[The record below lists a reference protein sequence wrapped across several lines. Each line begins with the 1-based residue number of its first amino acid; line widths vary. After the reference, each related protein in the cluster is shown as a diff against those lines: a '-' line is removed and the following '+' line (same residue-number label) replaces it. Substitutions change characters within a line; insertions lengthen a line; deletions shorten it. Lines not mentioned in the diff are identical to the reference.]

1 MFSCAWMW
9 HQHEGNA
16 ELSEVGD
23 KFLRRMECSLL
34 RTQAVPVF
42 IGFQPCTDEPRP
54 EAMRK
59 AALDDIEKRLQTLES
74 SRSKLEAGWLCQIL
88 GTWVFKTTVL
98 PIVHYITKLI
108 YIYMYIYNNLLYIS
122 NTWASLSCEAQLA
135 SGTTGDDLRPAIE
148 ELTVSIG
155 TYKTA
160 ASSVRSLLPKAKAKA
175 KSKPEAAAAE

>member
-23 KFLRRMECSLL
+23 KFL
-34 RTQAVPVF
+34 PVF

-88 GTWVFKTTVL
+88 GT
-98 PIVHYITKLI
+98 
-108 YIYMYIYNNLLYIS
+108 
-122 NTWASLSCEAQLA
+122 
-135 SGTTGDDLRPAIE
+135 
-148 ELTVSIG
+148 
-155 TYKTA
+155 
-160 ASSVRSLLPKAKAKA
+160 
-175 KSKPEAAAAE
+175 